1 MVNRPDI
8 NEKKG
13 GDYYQMIETK
23 RYLEYFGLKVSIIND
38 LPPNF
43 KLDYDLI
50 HIFNLQTA
58 FFTWEWVKYCKKW
71 KIPVVLSPIYW
82 KTNPFSFKNFFNY
95 FYKWDKWIW
104 KNFLRSR
111 LEKLERVCSKKYKIQ
126 KKILKFSDFILP
138 NSFSELI
145 HIEKKFKLFLQDKS
159 EVIYNGVDY
168 DVFFQIPKCQKENI
182 VIQVAHIGPTKNQ
195 LSVIKSLLDVDVPIY
210 FIGRIED
217 KKYHDVCIKLSK
229 KRKAITYFYGEIK
242 QKELMNIYLK
252 AKVHVLPSFRETP
265 GLVNLEAGAM
275 GCFLVTTTEGST
287 KEYFGEYA
295 KYVKPFDI
303 QGLKND
309 ILECLKSNF
318 NNGLREHILSNF
330 TWDKSAFHT
339 YKAYEDVLERFTKS
353 GRRRL
358 KDF

>member
-1 MVNRPDI
+1 MKILMVNRPDI

-13 GDYYQMIETK
+13 GDYYQMLETK
-23 RYLEYFGLKVSIIND
+23 RYLEYLGLKISIIND
-38 LPPNF
+38 LPPTF
-43 KLDYDLI
+43 KLDHDLI

-82 KTNPFSFKNFFNY
+82 KSNPFSLKNFFNY

-126 KKILKFSDFILP
+126 KKILKFSDLILP
-138 NSFSELI
+138 NSFSELK
-145 HIEKKFKLFLQDKS
+145 HIEKRFKLFLQDKS
-159 EVIYNGVDY
+159 RVIYNGVEPDI
-168 DVFFQIPKCQKENI
+168 FFPIPTCPKENI
-182 VIQVAHIGPTKNQ
+182 VLQVAHIGPTKNQ
-195 LSVIKSLLDVDVPIY
+195 LSVIKSLMNEDVPIY

-217 KKYHDVCIKLSK
+217 GKYYNVCIKLCK
-229 KRKAITYFYGEIK
+229 KRKGPTYFYGEIE
-242 QKELMNIYLK
+242 QKELVNIYLK

-265 GLVNLEAGAM
+265 GLSNLEAGVM

-303 QGLKND
+303 KGLKNA

-318 NNGLREHILSNF
+318 NNGIREHILSNF
-330 TWDKSAFHT
+330 TWDKSAFQT
-339 YKAYEDVLERFTKS
+339 YKAYENVLTRFKKN
-353 GRRRL
+353 RREN
-358 KDF
+358 